1 MHRRQTLFELVGRH
15 ARDRGASPAI
25 LGPGRTL
32 LTYGELYQCLQRA
45 GAALAAAGQGR
56 GARIAL
62 ALPDGPDLA
71 VATLA
76 AMSFATCAPLNPAL
90 DGRAGTALLAQLCI
104 DALVVPAD
112 GDSPLTV
119 AARSLGLQIFRL
131 AVEPGAAA
139 GVFSLHAETARAA
152 MTPGPSGPDD
162 VALLLQTSGTTAT
175 PKIVPLD
182 QGQVVFTAC
191 LLPLEHADRALC
203 VSPLFWYG
211 PLSVNLFS
219 PLAQGASAVFTG
231 GFDHRSFRDWLD
243 VFAPTFYGASPTIQ
257 ASILD
262 VLPQRLA
269 TSLRFVRASS
279 KALPP
284 AMQQRLEA
292 VLGVPVLQG
301 YGMTECGLIAANPMA
316 PGQQRLGS
324 VGKAQGIEIELRDEA
339 GQPVGQGSTGEVTVR
354 GPGVMYGYEGD
365 PERNGEALVDGW
377 FRTGDLGHFDAEG
390 YLYLTGRIKE
400 LINRGGQK
408 VSPQEVD
415 AVFMRHA
422 AVREAVTFALPHP
435 SLGEDV
441 ATAVVLHESES
452 TTAAELRDFA
462 TTQLLPYKVPSSVL
476 LVVDLPRN
484 AAGKVA
490 RERLADALHAALDP
504 AFVAP
509 RNREEALVADAFAAV
524 LSLAQVG
531 ALDHFFHCGGD
542 SLRGAQVLSRLKART
557 GVGLD
562 IRTLFEA
569 PTVEQ
574 LATRLREGGGRAPTL
589 PGGEIARVRQARL
602 ATAANA
608 PLLPTKE

>member
-25 LGPGRTL
+25 LAPGRTL

-45 GAALAAAGQGR
+45 GAALAAAGLGR

-76 AMSFATCAPLNPAL
+76 AMSFATCAPLDPAL
-90 DGRAGTALLAQLCI
+90 DQGASTALLVQLRI

-112 GDSPLTV
+112 CDSPLTA
-119 AARSLGLQIFRL
+119 AARALGLPIVRL
-131 AVEPGAAA
+131 AAGQDAAA
-139 GVFSLHAETARAA
+139 GDFTLHAETARAA
-152 MTPGPSGPDD
+152 VAPSPGRPDD
-162 VALLLQTSGTTAT
+162 IALLLQTSGTTAT

-182 QGQVVFTAC
+182 HGQLAFTAL
-191 LLPLEHADRALC
+191 LLPLEPADRALC

-243 VFAPTFYGASPTIQ
+243 AFAPTFYGASPTIQ

-262 VLPQRLA
+262 VLPPRLS

-292 VLGVPVLQG
+292 VLEVPVLQG

-316 PGQQRLGS
+316 PGRQRLGS
-324 VGKAQGIEIELRDEA
+324 VGIAQGIEIELRDET
-339 GQPVGQGSTGEVTVR
+339 GRPVAQGSTGEVTVR
-354 GPGVMYGYEGD
+354 GPGVMRGYDGD
-365 PERNGEALVDGW
+365 SARNSDVLVDGW
-377 FRTGDLGHFDAEG
+377 FRTGDLGHFDADG
-390 YLYLTGRIKE
+390 YLYLSGRIKE

-408 VSPQEVD
+408 FSPQEVD

-441 ATAVVLHESES
+441 ATAVVLHEPGSVN
-452 TTAAELRDFA
+452 AAALRGFA
-462 TTQLLPYKVPSSVL
+462 VTQLLPYKVPSSVL
-476 LVVDLPRN
+476 LVGDLPRN
-484 AAGKVA
+484 AAGKVD
-490 RERLADALHAALDP
+490 RHGLADFLRPALEPDV
-504 AFVAP
+504 VAP
-509 RNREEALVADAFAAV
+509 RTHDEALVAAVFAEV
-524 LSLAQVG
+524 LALARVG
-531 ALDHFFHCGGD
+531 ALDNFFHCGGD
-542 SLRGAQVLSRLKART
+542 SLRAAQVVARLHART

-562 IRTLFEA
+562 LRALFEA

-574 LATRLREGGGRAPTL
+574 LAIRFREVAMRAPGSPVGRL
-589 PGGEIARVRQARL
+589 APVRHRRQAL
-602 ATAANA
+602 AP
-608 PLLPTKE
+608 PLLRAEE

>member
-1 MHRRQTLFELVGRH
+1 MHRRQTLFELLGRH
-15 ARDRGASPAI
+15 ARDRGTSPAI

-32 LTYGELYQCLQRA
+32 LTYRELYQCLQQA

-56 GARIAL
+56 GNRIAL

-90 DGRAGTALLAQLCI
+90 DLHAGTALLAQLRI

-112 GDSPLTV
+112 CDSPLT
-119 AARSLGLQIFRL
+119 ASAKALGLQIVRL
-131 AVEPGAAA
+131 GIERDAPA
-139 GVFSLHAETARAA
+139 GVFTLHAETARAA
-152 MTPGPSGPDD
+152 VVASACGPDD
-162 VALLLQTSGTTAT
+162 VALLLQTSGTTAA
-175 PKIVPLD
+175 PKIVPLAHR
-182 QGQVVFTAC
+182 QVVFTAC
-191 LLPLEHADRALC
+191 LLPLEPTDRALC

-231 GFDHRSFRDWLD
+231 GFDHRCFRDWLAA
-243 VFAPTFYGASPTIQ
+243 FAPTFYGASPTIQ

-262 VLPQRLA
+262 ALPPHLP

-279 KALPP
+279 KALPA

-324 VGKAQGIEIELRDEA
+324 VGKAEGIEIALRDEA
-339 GQPVGQGSTGEVTVR
+339 GRPVEQGSTGEVTVR
-354 GPGVMYGYEGD
+354 GPGVMVGYEGG
-365 PERNGEALVDGW
+365 PERTGAALVDGW
-377 FRTGDLGHFDAEG
+377 FPTGDLGHFDADG

-415 AVFMRHA
+415 AALMRHA

-441 ATAVVLHESES
+441 ATAVVLHEPGSV
-452 TTAAELRDFA
+452 TAAALRDFA
-462 TTQLLPYKVPSSVL
+462 ISQLLPYKVPSSVL
-476 LVVDLPRN
+476 LVGDLPRN
-484 AAGKVA
+484 ATGKVA
-490 RERLADALHAALDP
+490 RERLVDALHAALDP

-524 LSLAQVG
+524 LALAQVG

-542 SLRGAQVLSRLKART
+542 SLRGAQVLSRLQART

-562 IRTLFEA
+562 IRALFEA

-574 LATRLREGGGRAPTL
+574 LATRLREGAVRAPVL
-589 PGGEIARVRQARL
+589 PGGGIALVRHAR
-602 ATAANA
+602 TAVAA
-608 PLLPTKE
+608 PLLPAEK